1 MVDPNVGSWAGN
13 IVTSGFLDSTTIG
26 SGTSLPSTW
35 DPQRLFFHTTE
46 GNLYINTGT
55 EGTPSWST
63 IGGTEFKTIS
73 TQETFNPKKQTGL
86 THLVFEKDGVS
97 TGNVKLYIDSTL
109 QDTFDSTATGQYNKI
124 INPTTS
130 LQFVSGGGAWTDTQ
144 YNGVWRQPS
153 GGISDHH
160 GYDISPD
167 GNYQVRVGDRSMICQ
182 SPNTAYDISSASG
195 VGTDYHVGS
204 LNGKYAYSVTY
215 GDSGN
220 SIFVGISDQVYKFN
234 LPFAYYWTG
243 SSISGGLSQSYNV
256 TNSSALG
263 SGQVWAVQFNSD
275 GTKMFTNLNSNPQN
289 IYEHTLTTGWDLTT
303 ASYSGNSYATGMSSS
318 EMRAFAMSKD
328 GVWIYTTDGAAGSTL
343 LHRHEMST
351 PFDITTA
358 TKDSTTINIS
368 TLIGVATKL
377 NAQMA
382 VSNNDAYLYVAYQG
396 GGSDRQYRNP
406 TKDDQTHNQVI
417 MIPFFCLIT
426 ISFLY
431 KSG

>member
-1 MVDPNVGSWAGN
+1 M
-13 IVTSGFLDSTTIG
+13 
-26 SGTSLPSTW
+26 
-35 DPQRLFFHTTE
+35 
-46 GNLYINTGT
+46 
-55 EGTPSWST
+55 
-63 IGGTEFKTIS
+63 
-73 TQETFNPKKQTGL
+73 TFNPKKQTVF

-97 TGNVKLYIDSTL
+97 TVNVKLYIDSTL

-195 VGTDYHVGS
+195 VGTDYHTGS
-204 LNGKYAYSVTY
+204 LGGKYAYSVTY

-220 SIFVGISDQVYKFN
+220 SIFVGISNQVYKFD
-234 LPFAYYWTG
+234 LPYAYYWTG

-263 SGQVWAVQFNSD
+263 SGQVWAVQFNDD

-289 IYEHTLTTGWDLTT
+289 IYEHELTTAWDLTT
-303 ASYSGNSYATGMSSS
+303 ASYSGNSYATGMTSTD
-318 EMRAFAMSKD
+318 MRAFAMSKD
-328 GVWIYTTDGAAGSTL
+328 GVYIYTTDGAGGSTL

-358 TKDSTTINIS
+358 TKDSTTVNLS
-368 TLIGVATKL
+368 TLTSQTTKL

-382 VSNNDAYLYVAYQG
+382 VTNNDAFLYVAYQG
-396 GGSDRQYRNP
+396 GGSDRQYRIEL
-406 TKDDQTHNQVI
+406 QTV
-417 MIPFFCLIT
+417 F
-426 ISFLY
+426 
-431 KSG
+431 SGDFRIKVS